1 MKTPAYVLKQ
11 GTDYAAGWETGRNKG
26 RERLGSRLANRL
38 PPEHIRLTTRA
49 DEWYR
54 GYKAGLL
61 DRKQAALSLV
71 CYRDRSGNFVA
82 EHKTG
87 TRSAI
92 VNALALLGIA
102 GEVMVTRNGITHRCV
117 I

>member
-1 MKTPAYVLKQ
+1 M
-11 GTDYAAGWETGRNKG
+11 
-26 RERLGSRLANRL
+26 
-38 PPEHIRLTTRA
+38 
-49 DEWYR
+49 
-54 GYKAGLL
+54 
-61 DRKQAALSLV
+61 V
-71 CYRDRSGNFVA
+71 CYYDKNGEYVA

-102 GEVMVTRNGITHRCV
+102 GDVMITRNGITHRCR

>member
-1 MKTPAYVLKQ
+1 V
-11 GTDYAAGWETGRNKG
+11 D
-26 RERLGSRLANRL
+26 RL

-61 DRKQAALSLV
+61 DRKQAALSMV
-71 CYRDRSGNFVA
+71 CYYDKNGEYVA
-82 EHKTG
+82 ENKTG

-92 VNALALLGIA
+92 VNALALRGIA
-102 GEVMVTRNGITHRCV
+102 GDVMITRNGITHRCG

>member
-26 RERLGSRLANRL
+26 RERLCGKRLVDRL

-71 CYRDRSGNFVA
+71 CYRTEAATSSPSTRPARVAQSSMHWRCSGL
-82 EHKTG
+82 
-87 TRSAI
+87 
-92 VNALALLGIA
+92 LA
-102 GEVMVTRNGITHRCV
+102 T
-117 I
+117 